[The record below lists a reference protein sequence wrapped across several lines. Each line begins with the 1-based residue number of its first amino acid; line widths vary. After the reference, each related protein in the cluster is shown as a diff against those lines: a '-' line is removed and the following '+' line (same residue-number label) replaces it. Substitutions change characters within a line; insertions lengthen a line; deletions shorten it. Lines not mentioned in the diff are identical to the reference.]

1 MPNFGHYNVT
11 DRLAWQLLAL
21 IHDDFLWIQDKFPID
36 VALIH
41 RITGLPMQ
49 GPHPMENVGKKYE
62 GETATQVCEAYHVK
76 KNKRDFI
83 IESISDSA
91 TWMGTQILA
100 WKLMRKC
107 QVAMVPAYVIRVVG
121 QCAKGVC
128 FN

>member
-1 MPNFGHYNVT
+1 MVIPQQWVSRLAGFEIRNLLRMPNFGHYNVT

-91 TWMGTQILA
+91 T
-100 WKLMRKC
+100 
-107 QVAMVPAYVIRVVG
+107 
-121 QCAKGVC
+121 
-128 FN
+128 